1 MEKSKAM
8 MDGKKFLKKDS
19 DAVSVDRTRDLQI
32 FSLTLSQ
39 LSYPRL
45 MLIFSNKLYLSV
57 SSIDNSWSTARTCG
71 RCLGH
76 LAWVF
81 GQAVRTAR
89 PATASAVDDGF
100 MHAVAVGLVC
110 RCPWDRQPVAR
121 APTPSPPLPACPC
134 RGVICTCSKQRR
146 PCRGLFVARVSGV
159 NSQSQLVSSL
169 HDP

>member
-1 MEKSKAM
+1 MSKF
-8 MDGKKFLKKDS
+8 KKKDS

-45 MLIFSNKLYLSV
+45 MLIFSNKFYLSV
-57 SSIDNSWSTARTCG
+57 ISIDNSWSTARTCG

-100 MHAVAVGLVC
+100 MHAVAVVSSAATRGSDSQLRVHQ
-110 RCPWDRQPVAR
+110 RPVAGASSAPAASRGGHAEACLLR
-121 APTPSPPLPACPC
+121 ACQVSTPSPSLSP
-134 RGVICTCSKQRR
+134 
-146 PCRGLFVARVSGV
+146 VSTTPSV
-159 NSQSQLVSSL
+159 VW
-169 HDP
+169 

>member
-1 MEKSKAM
+1 MSKF
-8 MDGKKFLKKDS
+8 KKKDS

-100 MHAVAVGLVC
+100 MHAVAVVSSAAARGTDSQLRVHQRPVR
-110 RCPWDRQPVAR
+110 RCPPAR
-121 APTPSPPLPACPC
+121 AGASSAPAASRGGHAEACLLRACQVSTPSPSLSP
-134 RGVICTCSKQRR
+134 
-146 PCRGLFVARVSGV
+146 VSTTPSV
-159 NSQSQLVSSL
+159 VW
-169 HDP
+169 